1 MKQRKIFRI
10 FLNSLNAINANGGAN
25 CSNLW
30 FQVRLPGIMD
40 DPFKKYQWAVEQF
53 FVVANVNTSVTSSWV
68 INMNSL
74 PQFDSYSTLTKS
86 VNFGNVITRNVTNIT
101 KNILFSSIGSP
112 FNNTSVLEGGQIN
125 VLITDVLGNEHLDWN
140 NNCNYVMMVCIWEV
154 PTIKLLH

>member
-1 MKQRKIFRI
+1 M
-10 FLNSLNAINANGGAN
+10 ANN
-25 CSNLW
+25 NT
-30 FQVRLPGIMD
+30 QV
-40 DPFKKYQWAVEQF
+40 
-53 FVVANVNTSVTSSWV
+53 TTSWV
-68 INMNSL
+68 INMNSF
-74 PQFDSYSTLTKS
+74 PQFDSYSTMTKS
-86 VNFGNVITRNVTNIT
+86 VSVCNLIGRSTTNIT